1 MTNIIL
7 AFIPFSNLSTL
18 WLGPGTALCSS
29 SAALFCIW
37 PLLFS
42 TSVLSV
48 CLSQLSSPSRYEEAR
63 YDSTLNSTQL
73 HPAKFVASSSFL
85 CIYYY
90 LLSDDPKLLFCFC
103 FPHIW
108 SSLWFSEMG
117 FFLICKKDLVLIFCV
132 SASFWVLFSNALP
145 FAKAHFFRD
154 CSPDLYR

>member
-1 MTNIIL
+1 M
-7 AFIPFSNLSTL
+7 
-18 WLGPGTALCSS
+18 
-29 SAALFCIW
+29 
-37 PLLFS
+37 LLFLS
-42 TSVLSV
+42 PTSVLCDLGLVLHCVLLLLRSSV
-48 CLSQLSSPSRYEEAR
+48 FDRCFSQRLSCLSVS
-63 YDSTLNSTQL
+63 LNSHLLPATKKPGMILHSTQL
-73 HPAKFVASSSFL
+73 NPAKFVASSSFL